1 MPGETVKGGTRVCA
15 QVSGFMFI
23 LLSTMSRLDLQ
34 PLMESEG
41 KGGYRKDQLHV
52 P

>member
-1 MPGETVKGGTRVCA
+1 MAPGFVPRS
-15 QVSGFMFI
+15 SGFMFM

-34 PLMESEG
+34 SLMESEG
-41 KGGYRKDQLHV
+41 KGGYRKDQFLV